1 MTITLGDGIGMLK
14 ITHAELRADLG
25 MTEAEIVEHLG
36 HIEEH
41 GLMVDP
47 GDDLL
52 LVNKSGRPMPILT
65 DDEKKLMRAMF
76 KDADT

>member
-1 MTITLGDGIGMLK
+1 
-14 ITHAELRADLG
+14 
-25 MTEAEIVEHLG
+25 
-36 HIEEH
+36 
-41 GLMVDP
+41 MVDP